1 MRTLAHR
8 RRAQSAAAMLG
19 GALALAGCASN
30 APAPQPTAAAA
41 AAHAVTFSITGHGS
55 ATVTWPGGAAT
66 HATLPWT
73 ANSQIPLGADG
84 INLTVQLDAH
94 GGQATCAISVDGR
107 RLVSSL
113 AQGAYSRATCHT
125 PGSAQGDD

>member
-1 MRTLAHR
+1 MRSLAHR
-8 RRAQSAAAMLG
+8 HRAPLAAAVLG
-19 GALALAGCASN
+19 GSIALAGCAANPPS
-30 APAPQPTAAAA
+30 PQPANSA
-41 AAHAVTFSITGHGS
+41 AAHAVTFTITGHGT
-55 ATVTWPGGAAT
+55 ATVTWPGGSDT
-66 HATLPWT
+66 HASLPW
-73 ANSQIPLGADG
+73 SSSSRIPLGANG

-125 PGSAQGDD
+125 PTGAQGDD